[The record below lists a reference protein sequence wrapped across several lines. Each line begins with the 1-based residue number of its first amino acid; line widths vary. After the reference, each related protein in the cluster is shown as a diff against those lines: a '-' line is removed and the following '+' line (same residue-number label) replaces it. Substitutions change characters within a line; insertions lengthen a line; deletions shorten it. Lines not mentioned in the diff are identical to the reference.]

1 MSMLLIVGLAIAI
14 PLVGVGLLSV
24 QNRLEFWT
32 QQKHEKD

>member
-1 MSMLLIVGLAIAI
+1 MGMLLVACSAVAI
-14 PLVGVGLLSV
+14 PLVGIGLFSV

>member
-14 PLVGVGLLSV
+14 PLVGVGLFSV